1 MQIYKEFTFD
11 SAHSLPNVP
20 EGHKCGRLHGHTFK
34 VKLVLCGVVGD
45 KSGWVEDFGCI
56 KQQFKPIL
64 NILDHYYLN
73 DIAGLENPTSENISI
88 WIWNKT
94 KPMMPLLSAVE
105 VMETCTSGVIFC
117 AVCYQV
123 NGQTTFPL

>member
-73 DIAGLENPTSENISI
+73 DISGLENPTSENIAI

-94 KPMMPLLSAVE
+94 KPVVPLLSAVE
-105 VMETCTSGVIFC
+105 VMETCTSGVVFK
-117 AVCYQV
+117 
-123 NGQTTFPL
+123 GDK